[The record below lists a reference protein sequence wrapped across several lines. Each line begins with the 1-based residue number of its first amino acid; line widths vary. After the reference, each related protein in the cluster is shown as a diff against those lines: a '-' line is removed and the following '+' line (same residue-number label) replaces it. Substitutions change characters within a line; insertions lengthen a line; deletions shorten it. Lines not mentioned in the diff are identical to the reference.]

1 MASQDMGQPRFAAGQ
16 IFRRQLDRAALSS
29 TPLLYRGRQF
39 PMIRAR
45 QSKSAPVGVVGKV
58 LRILEALDAAPGGL
72 QLREIAQQTGVNK
85 STAYRFV
92 AHLENDGYLFR
103 EGNGVYLVGPKLA
116 RLGAGVAYHA
126 TLRTIGRPVLTE
138 LSKETKETVN
148 LGVIEGHDV
157 LYLDVFESPHFFR
170 MASQPGMHRPL
181 NCTALGKALLAFL
194 SREQREEILPTLT
207 FERATSHS
215 IPNLARLRKE
225 LTEIAKKGYA
235 LDDQETDL
243 GARCVAAPVL
253 DASGKVA
260 AAISVSG
267 PITRM
272 SRERVPMFAL
282 ATRKAAR
289 TISTRLGYS
298 S

>member
-1 MASQDMGQPRFAAGQ
+1 MERPKFAGDQ
-16 IFRRQLDRAALSS
+16 ISRRRLDSVALSS
-29 TPLLYRGRQF
+29 MPLLRRERKF
-39 PMIRAR
+39 AMVRAR

-116 RLGAGVAYHA
+116 RLGAGIAFHA

-157 LYLDVFESPHFFR
+157 LYLEVFESPHFFR

-181 NCTALGKALLAFL
+181 NHTALGKALLAFL
-194 SREQREEILPTLT
+194 SREQREEIFPSLV
-207 FERATSHS
+207 FERVTSHS
-215 IPNLARLRKE
+215 IPNLARLKRE
-225 LTEIAKKGYA
+225 LAQIAKRGYA
-235 LDDQETDL
+235 LDDEETEL

-253 DASGKVA
+253 DVSGKVA
-260 AAISVSG
+260 AAISLSG
-267 PITRM
+267 PTTRV
-272 SRERVPMFAL
+272 SRGRVPEFAL
-282 ATRKAAR
+282 AIRRAAR
-289 TISTRLGYS
+289 TISARLGYPS
-298 S
+298 